1 MNLNNYIV
9 TFNAQNS
16 INTCIHIYVITKIFI
31 TKTNNQVVKYSPYC
45 RGDEAHG
52 IKSHF

>member
-1 MNLNNYIV
+1 MNLNTYII

-16 INTCIHIYVITKIFI
+16 KNTCIHIYVITKKFI
-31 TKTNNQVVKYSPYC
+31 TKNGSQVVKYSPYC
-45 RGDEAHG
+45 RRDEAHG